1 MADEE
6 IDSSAELD
14 TVTDELAAAE
24 QLIDFTAPLAGEDDA
39 PIISAE
45 EQSDETPGDSYKDA
59 DADTLRSL
67 LSAKDKE
74 LETSSK
80 RYDDLRS
87 LGDRRNNEDKVERAR
102 LEERM
107 TALQNQQAAPSA
119 EAAAAAQAK
128 FEEDWIVELNENPG
142 KAVEYFQGV
151 GSELR
156 AEFQGQLDALRAE
169 LSAESQQRQRLDPEV
184 QEHLELIDSLVN
196 EDGLDLQ
203 TAKAIALKVSKK
215 NGNGKVAQG
224 PRAAIPSSDGAGK
237 RTAPQGT
244 RGAPSVRLGGFNRD
258 IMSMAGLTEE
268 DQADVARETAA
279 ELAGGS

>member
-128 FEEDWIVELNENPG
+128 FEEDWIADLNENPG

>member
-45 EQSDETPGDSYKDA
+45 GQDRETPEDPYKDA
-59 DADTLRSL
+59 DADTLRGL